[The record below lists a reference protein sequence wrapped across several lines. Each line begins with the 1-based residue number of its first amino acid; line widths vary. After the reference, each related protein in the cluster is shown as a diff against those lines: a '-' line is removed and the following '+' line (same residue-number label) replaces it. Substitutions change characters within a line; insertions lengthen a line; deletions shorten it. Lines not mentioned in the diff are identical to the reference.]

1 MGNRV
6 VITGMGVVCS
16 VGNTKDEFWE
26 SIAVGKSGIDRVT
39 HFDPQ
44 DFRTQIGGEIK
55 GFAPETYLPRKAVA
69 RLPLFIQ
76 YALVSAIQAQQNA
89 DLDLSSIDPYR
100 VGVGVGSGIGGIG
113 ILEDNH
119 RILMEKGPRRVSP
132 FFVPYEIINMA
143 AGQISI
149 HLKLKGPQFRICYRL
164 CNREQRYRGIVQNY
178 PTWRCRCDVYRRFRG
193 RNYPIEFCRVLRHA
207 CHVHAQRRTA
217 AGKPTI

>member
-39 HFDPQ
+39 NFDPE

-76 YALVSAIQAQQNA
+76 YALVSAIQAQQDA

-113 ILEDNH
+113 VLEENH
-119 RILMEKGPRRVSP
+119 RILLEKGPRRVSP
-132 FFVPYEIINMA
+132 FFVPYEISNMA
-143 AGQISI
+143 SGQILDSFETQ
-149 HLKLKGPQFRICYRL
+149 GTQFRVCYRL
-164 CNREQRYRGIVQNY
+164 CNREQRYRGIVQDH
-178 PTWRCRCDVYRRFRG
+178 P
-193 RNYPIEFCRVLRHA
+193 A
-207 CHVHAQRRTA
+207 
-217 AGKPTI
+217 